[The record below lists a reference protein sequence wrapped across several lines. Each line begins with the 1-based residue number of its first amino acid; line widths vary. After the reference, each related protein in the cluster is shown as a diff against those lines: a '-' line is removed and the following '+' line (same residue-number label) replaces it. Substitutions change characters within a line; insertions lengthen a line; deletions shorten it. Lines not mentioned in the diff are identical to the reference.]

1 MIAIRNFECGDAEAL
16 QLAVYTER
24 SVKEIEE
31 KINRWNVK
39 QFNGKYSE
47 TFAVLQ
53 DETLVGE
60 IFLYQHTSEVVSIG
74 PEIFPAYRKKGIGKM
89 AMKLALDFAKEKGF
103 KIVFQQIRV
112 DNAASIALH
121 TALGFETNG
130 LTFTSRKGSEVAFY
144 LKSLL

>member
-1 MIAIRNFECGDAEAL
+1 MITIRNFECGDAAAL

-24 SVKEIEE
+24 SVEEIEE
-31 KINRWNVK
+31 MISQWNVK

-47 TFAVLQ
+47 KLAVLQ

-60 IFLYQHTSEVVSIG
+60 LFLYQHTSEVISIG
-74 PEIFPAYRKKGIGKM
+74 PEVFPAHRKKGIGKM

-103 KIVFQQIRV
+103 KIVSQQIRV
-112 DNAASIALH
+112 DNMASIALH

-130 LTFTSRKGSEVAFY
+130 LTYISPKGSEVAFY